1 MTTAHTQH
9 KSVHECYVGK
19 DMVIG
24 HQQQADE
31 RLLAMIST
39 DTIRAT
45 GYV

>member
-9 KSVHECYVGK
+9 KIVHECYVGR
-19 DMVIG
+19 DMVIMGIG

-39 DTIRAT
+39 DTF
-45 GYV
+45 YH